1 MNGLL
6 VIDMQEEYVGTKR
19 NQKRY
24 HYDTQSLIS
33 KINERIEQY
42 PAENVIYI
50 VNKFFWEIGKTP
62 KAFVNGLNVVSSN
75 AYTKRKSSAFSN
87 TKLLEYMQ
95 RMNITSLELV
105 GVDGNY
111 CVANTALDGIKKGL
125 DILCNEYCIGTSNQ
139 AKFTRTR
146 MTLLKKGVQFI

>member
-19 NQKRY
+19 NKKRY
-24 HYDTQSLIS
+24 PYDTQSLIS
-33 KINERIEQY
+33 KINERIRQY
-42 PAENVIYI
+42 PEESVIYI
-50 VNKFFWEIGKTP
+50 VNKFFGEIGKTP
-62 KAFVNGLNVVSSN
+62 KVYVNGLDIVSRNS
-75 AYTKRKSSAFSN
+75 YMKRKSSAFSDV
-87 TKLLEYMQ
+87 KLLEYLQ

-111 CVANTALDGIKKGL
+111 CVAKTALDGIKKGF
-125 DILCNEYCIGTSNQ
+125 DIKCNEHCIGICNQ